1 MDNRYVA
8 VYDSELS
15 SIMGSD
21 RWVIKDSVTD
31 EVIDNAQ
38 GYGYKSPQK
47 AFAAFAYKGCEPQ
60 TFQATLARRKRIHH
74 WLINHPEFLRDMNHT
89 AFELAKGMY
98 GPDEVF
104 NASVVKEL
112 LKDHG
117 ITVDFTP
124 MDILS
129 VWEKGANCVE

>member
-15 SIMGSD
+15 AIMGSD

-31 EVIDNAQ
+31 EVMDNAQ

-74 WLINHPEFLRDMNHT
+74 WLINHPEFLRDMDHT
-89 AFELAKGMY
+89 ALELAKAPENENKTIVAVL
-98 GPDEVF
+98 PDSGDRYYSTPLF
-104 NASVVKEL
+104 NE
-112 LKDHG
+112 
-117 ITVDFTP
+117 
-124 MDILS
+124 
-129 VWEKGANCVE
+129 

>member
-1 MDNRYVA
+1 MDDRFVA

-15 SIMGSD
+15 TIMNSD
-21 RWVIKDSVTD
+21 RWVIKDSETN
-31 EVIDNAQ
+31 EVVDNAQ

-47 AFAAFAYKGCEPQ
+47 AFAAFAYKGCETQ
-60 TFQATLARRKRIHH
+60 TFQAALARRKRIHH
-74 WLINHPEFLRDMNHT
+74 WLVNNPAFLDDMNHT

-104 NASVVKEL
+104 NAAVVKEL

-117 ITVDFTP
+117 ITVEFTP
-124 MDILS
+124 AEILS
-129 VWEKGANCVE
+129 VWEKGG

>member
-15 SIMGSD
+15 AIMGSD

-31 EVIDNAQ
+31 EVMDNAQ

-74 WLINHPEFLRDMNHT
+74 WLVNNPAFLDDMNHT
-89 AFELAKGMY
+89 AFELSKGMY

-104 NASVVKEL
+104 NAAVVKEL

-117 ITVDFTP
+117 ITVEFTP
-124 MDILS
+124 AEILS
-129 VWEKGANCVE
+129 VWEKGE